1 MSTFRVLFC
10 LALLGLTGSFVAGQ
24 AGMAPAPP
32 AGTMPLAPPAGT
44 MPLAPPAGTVAPV
57 PSTEPDNTTVST
69 NTSTTA
75 SSFSCRMASC
85 TAVSVGILTNPT
97 CKGTMQTCNG
107 STTCIS
113 IVQYTGIKSV
123 GKASITLGCA
133 TTAQL
138 SECHS
143 EDNKEQ
149 CNSATTN
156 QKCVTCCKTANCNNK
171 YDSPAASVVASLPLL
186 AAAIISSMML

>member
-24 AGMAPAPP
+24 AGPTAPPPQAGTTAPAQQ
-32 AGTMPLAPPAGT
+32 AGTT
-44 MPLAPPAGTVAPV
+44 APV
-57 PSTEPDNTTVST
+57 SSTEPNNTTVST